1 MKTILTI
8 PEPCHEN
15 WHSMTPTQKGRFC
28 NSCNKEVID
37 FTQTPKSEL
46 ARVIKKGGDICGR
59 FKPQQLN
66 TPLPSVS
73 RSEFRRNAALLGF
86 TSLLAIGT
94 PVLGQETSEP
104 VEAIAQIAVVGRVA
118 TESLQPPTENVVT
131 LQGVVTDGNN
141 PLPGAHVTIKG
152 TRIAVQTDFD
162 GHFKIAI
169 SDRYKNSEITLE
181 ISYIGFVTHEK
192 KVSLSNKKVEVAL
205 TELEEDVLGGLAIV
219 YRPNIFQRFLNL
231 FR

>member
-15 WHSMTPTQKGRFC
+15 WHQMTPTQKGRFC
-28 NSCNKEVID
+28 KSCNKEVID
-37 FTQTPKSEL
+37 FTRSPKSEL
-46 ARVIKKGGDICGR
+46 ARATKKDQSICGR
-59 FKPQQLN
+59 FKPHQLN

-73 RSEFRRNAALLGF
+73 QSQFRRNAAFLGF
-86 TSLLAIGT
+86 TSLLAVCT
-94 PVLGQETSEP
+94 PAMGQETANSLEVIP
-104 VEAIAQIAVVGRVA
+104 QTAVVGRVA
-118 TESLQPPTENVVT
+118 TATLEPPTKNVVT
-131 LQGVVTDGNN
+131 LQGVVTDGMY
-141 PLPGAHVTIKG
+141 PLPGAHVTIEG

-162 GHFKIAI
+162 GNFKIAI
-169 SDRYKNSEITLE
+169 SDKYKDSEITLV

-192 KVSLSNKKVEVAL
+192 KVSLSDKKVQVAL
-205 TELEEDVLGGLAIV
+205 TGLEEDVLGGLTIV